1 MKKPYGLWPS
11 PLTTKALAGTLRL
24 MEVAWAGEDQQTLV
38 WLEGR
43 SGQNILVAQ
52 TGTDAPHDLISDHS
66 AKGGVGY
73 GGGEFG
79 VHQQTVYFGNKDGR
93 LFKVDLQYGKP
104 KALTPKHGS
113 VASPTPSPDGQ
124 WVAYVHTDHHNDV
137 IALVDANGQS
147 WPQKFV
153 SGADFYM
160 QPTWSPDGK
169 KFAWVAWDHPQ
180 MPWDGARIEIAEV
193 YKTEDGRLALKA
205 TQVIAGDE
213 NTSVQQPV
221 FSPNGTKLAYT
232 SDASGFI
239 QIHVRDLLTGEDHVI
254 SDGGADHAT
263 PPWIQGRRT
272 IAWTPDGQRLIAL
285 RFEAGR
291 ASLRSYTLG
300 GQVQHFDHVAQYGML
315 EQLSVNAAGQVAL
328 IVSDSTI
335 PARIVRIDDLED
347 QTSVRICKRASSE
360 RLPQDALASMQ
371 PVSWQANDGTQVFG
385 NYYAPTSPN
394 VEGIGLPPLLVMIHG
409 GPTSQST
416 ATYNARSQFFAT
428 RGFAVLEVN
437 YRGSTGYGRKYMDAL
452 KGQWG
457 ILDVEDAIGGAQHL
471 VDEGLVDKDKLVIMG
486 GSAGGYTVFQ
496 ALTDHPGFFAAGIS
510 MYGITNLFSLT
521 ASTHKFESRYN
532 DSLLGVLPKD
542 AQLFKDRSPFFKSDK
557 LRDPIAIF
565 QGAKDVVVPKDQ
577 ADVMVEKLRAQKV
590 PHVYHVYENEGHGWR
605 SAETIEHFYKAVLD
619 FLTNTIIY
627 AA

>member
-24 MEVAWAGEDQQTLV
+24 MEVAWAGDDQQTLV

-79 VHQQTVYFGNKDGR
+79 VHGQTVYFGNKDGR
-93 LFKVDLQYGKP
+93 LFKVALQHGKP
-104 KALTPKHGS
+104 KAITPKHGS

-124 WVAYVHTDHHNDV
+124 WVAYVHTDHHTDV
-137 IALVDANGQS
+137 IALVDTDGKS

-180 MPWDGARIEIAEV
+180 MPWDGARIEVAEV
-193 YKTEDGRLALKA
+193 HKTEDGRLALKA
-205 TQVIAGDE
+205 TNVIAGNE

-239 QIHVRDLLTGEDHVI
+239 QIHVLDLITGDDRVI
-254 SDGGADHAT
+254 SDSGADHAT
-263 PPWIQGRRT
+263 PAWIQGRRT
-272 IAWTPDGQRLIAL
+272 IAWTPDGQRVLAL

-291 ASLRSYTLG
+291 ASLRSYALG
-300 GQVQHFDHVAQYGML
+300 GQMQHFEHVSQYGML
-315 EQLSVNAAGQVAL
+315 EQLSVNPAGQVAL

-335 PARIVRIDDLED
+335 PARIVRIDDLGD
-347 QTSVRICKRASSE
+347 KNSVRICKRASSE
-360 RLPQDALASMQ
+360 RLPQEALASMQ

-385 NYYAPTSPN
+385 NYYAPTNPN

-532 DSLLGVLPKD
+532 DSLLGVLPED

-565 QGAKDVVVPKDQ
+565 QGAKDVVVPKEQ